1 MNNIV
6 VIYKSKYGATEK
18 YALMLKEELACD
30 IYDINNINKVKFE
43 QYDSVIFAGGIYASG
58 IAGLKVLRKYYS
70 DLKDKKI
77 AVFAVGASPFDQKA
91 SEQLKSH
98 NLKDDLKAIPLFYG
112 RGGWHESKMS
122 FKDRTLCKM
131 LKKMVSKQDSDSYEP
146 WQEALLSAIGQEF
159 DWTDKKYLISLIEY
173 IKS

>member
-30 IYDINNINKVKFE
+30 IYDVNNISQVKFE

-58 IAGLKVLRKYYS
+58 IAGLKVLRKYYPA
-70 DLKDKKI
+70 LKDKKL
-77 AVFAVGASPFDQKA
+77 AVFGVGASPFDQKA
-91 SEQLKSH
+91 FEQLKSH

-131 LKKMVSKQDSDSYEP
+131 LKKMVSKQDPDSYEP